1 MRINKK
7 MKRAALSSALTDA
20 LASGKLA
27 LVDEISFEAPKTS
40 DAAALLETL
49 GLIGKVLLVLPAPEE
64 IAEKSFRNLPWVK
77 VTYARS
83 LSVYDVLAAD
93 RVLFTTASLDALSG
107 TGAAAAASG
116 RGTRG
121 PASEDG
127 GAGPTDRNMSKAR
140 PSARTPQEPASE
152 RGEADE
158 ADVAEQDDLPRET
171 SDEPTAAERG
181 EASDADAA
189 EQEREP

>member
-27 LVDEISFEAPKTS
+27 LVDEIALETPKTS
-40 DAAALLETL
+40 AAVALLEAL
-49 GLIGKVLLVLPAPEE
+49 GLIGKVLLVLPLPEE
-64 IAEKSFRNLPWVK
+64 VIEKSFRNLPWVK

-107 TGAAAAASG
+107 TGAVAAVSG

-127 GAGPTDRNMSKAR
+127 AERPTNGDR
-140 PSARTPQEPASE
+140 PSRPSTRTAQEPASE

-171 SDEPTAAERG
+171 TDEPTAAERG
-181 EASDADAA
+181 EADEGDVAD
-189 EQEREP
+189 QEREP